1 MKEAGRMARQATGR
15 DGAAGGASGGS
26 TMLLQV
32 IARERP
38 RLPRAELRIA
48 DFVLQHPESVI
59 TMNMADLKA
68 VAGVSDPTIIRFAR
82 RFHCSGY
89 PELKVRLAQSLA
101 PEAPYSHE
109 EILPTDSV
117 EAAVHKT
124 LRNSIN
130 YLRRF
135 EQDCDAAAIGRAA
148 DILLL
153 AHEVFLFG
161 LGISHTIAYDAEHKF
176 LRIGL
181 HCRLIEGQQRQALVA
196 TTVRKDDAVILLSH
210 SGETRALV
218 EAAAAARE
226 RGAHTIA
233 VTAPHSH
240 LARTCEL
247 VIGVPR
253 YEHSEVYTP
262 LTARLNHFI
271 VTNMLVSV
279 IGVKQ
284 GQPRPDNLAAL
295 DPWLTEKII
304 DDAVPGSPGSPDG
317 ARRAADRE
325 PPRARTKRT

>member
-1 MKEAGRMARQATGR
+1 MGEAAATAKHPTR
-15 DGAAGGASGGS
+15 DGGAAGARGS

-32 IARERP
+32 IARERH

-48 DFVLQHPESVI
+48 DFVLQHPDSVI
-59 TMNMADLKA
+59 TMSMTDLKV

-82 RFHCSGY
+82 RFHCGGY

-101 PEAPYSHE
+101 PEAPFSHE
-109 EILPTDSV
+109 QILPTDSV
-117 EAAVHKT
+117 EAAVRKT

-130 YLRRF
+130 YMRRF

-148 DILLL
+148 DLLL
-153 AHEVFLFG
+153 MAHEVFLFG
-161 LGISHTIAYDAEHKF
+161 LGISQTIAYDAEHKF

-181 HCRLIEGQQRQALVA
+181 HCRLIEGQHREALVA
-196 TTVRKDDAVILLSH
+196 TTVRKEDVVLLLSH

-218 EAAAAARE
+218 ASAAAARE
-226 RGAHTIA
+226 GGAHTIA

-240 LARTCEL
+240 LARTCDL

-262 LTARLNHFI
+262 LAARLNHFI
-271 VTNMLVSV
+271 VTNMLVAV

-295 DPWLTEKII
+295 DPWTEKLV
-304 DDAVPGSPGSPDG
+304 DDALPDPPGPSEG
-317 ARRAADRE
+317 ARGAGGRD
-325 PPRARTKRT
+325 PHRTKGK

>member
-1 MKEAGRMARQATGR
+1 MSDAGNTSKQPTGR
-15 DGAAGGASGGS
+15 GEVAGGPGHS

-101 PEAPYSHE
+101 PEAPFSHE

-117 EAAVHKT
+117 DAAVHKT

-130 YLRRF
+130 FLRRF
-135 EQDCDAAAIGRAA
+135 EQDCDPAAIGRAA

-161 LGISHTIAYDAEHKF
+161 LGISQTIAYDAEHKF

-181 HCRLIEGQQRQALVA
+181 HCRLIEGQQRQALLA
-196 TTVRKDDAVILLSH
+196 TTVRKEDVVVLLSH

-218 EAAAAARE
+218 ESAAAARD

-233 VTAPHSH
+233 ITAPHSH

-271 VTNMLVSV
+271 VTNMLVAV
-279 IGVKQ
+279 VGVKQ

-295 DPWLTEKII
+295 DPWLTEKLI
-304 DDAVPGSPGSPDG
+304 DDGGTDPAPPPGGSRPP
-317 ARRAADRE
+317 AAADPLR
-325 PPRARTKRT
+325 PGTRRP

>member
-1 MKEAGRMARQATGR
+1 MSEAKHTARGPSHP
-15 DGAAGGASGGS
+15 DGAGPLPSHRSS
-26 TMLLQV
+26 TLLQV
-32 IARERP
+32 LARERS
-38 RLPRAELRIA
+38 RLPRAEMRIA
-48 DFVLQHPESVI
+48 DFVAQNPEAVI

-68 VAGVSDPTIIRFAR
+68 VAGVSDPTIVRFAR
-82 RFHCSGY
+82 RLGCRGY
-89 PELKVRLAQSLA
+89 AELKVRLAQSLA
-101 PEAPYSHE
+101 PAAPFSHE

-117 EAAVHKT
+117 ESAVLKT

-148 DILLL
+148 DLMLL

-161 LGISHTIAYDAEHKF
+161 LGISQTIAYDAEHKF

-181 HCRLIEGQQRQALVA
+181 RCRLIEGQQRQALVA
-196 TTVRKDDAVILLSH
+196 TTVRREDAVVLLSH

-218 EAAAAARE
+218 ESAAVARA

-240 LARTCEL
+240 LARTSEL

-271 VTNMLVSV
+271 VTNMVVAV

-295 DPWLTEKII
+295 DPWTEKMI
-304 DDAVPGSPGSPDG
+304 DDAAPGTPGPTDA
-317 ARRAADRE
+317 ARGE
-325 PPRARTKRT
+325 GEGTPHRARTKRT

>member
-1 MKEAGRMARQATGR
+1 VNEMRRGGRERGARAGAPDGR
-15 DGAAGGASGGS
+15 SS

-32 IARERP
+32 IARERA
-38 RLPRAELRIA
+38 RLTKAELRIA
-48 DFVLQHPESVI
+48 EFVAQHPESVI

-68 VAGVSDPTIIRFAR
+68 VARVSDPTIIRFAR
-82 RFHCSGY
+82 RFGCRGY

-101 PEAPYSHE
+101 PEAPFSHE
-109 EILPTDSV
+109 EIFPTDSV
-117 EAAVHKT
+117 DGAVRKT

-130 YLRRF
+130 ALRRF
-135 EQDCDAAAIGRAA
+135 EQDCDSASVGRAA
-148 DILLL
+148 DLLLL

-161 LGISHTIAYDAEHKF
+161 LGISQTIAYDAEHKF

-181 HCRLIEGQQRQALVA
+181 RARLIEGQQRQALLV
-196 TTVRKDDAVILLSH
+196 TTVRKDDAVVFLSH

-218 EAAAAARE
+218 ESAAAARA

-233 VTAPHSH
+233 ITAPHSH
-240 LARTCEL
+240 LAGICEL

-271 VTNMLVSV
+271 VTNMLVAV

-295 DPWLTEKII
+295 DPWTEKIM
-304 DDAVPGSPGSPDG
+304 DDAVSGPAGPVDA
-317 ARRAADRE
+317 ARRAAADGE
-325 PPRARTKRT
+325 PHRGKAKHP

>member
-1 MKEAGRMARQATGR
+1 MHPTGR
-15 DGAAGGASGGS
+15 DGLAAAHSGGA
-26 TMLLQV
+26 MLLQV
-32 IARERP
+32 IARVRP
-38 RLPRAELRIA
+38 QLPRAELRIA

-68 VAGVSDPTIIRFAR
+68 VTGVSDPTIIRFAR
-82 RFHCSGY
+82 RLRCSGY

-101 PEAPYSHE
+101 PEAPFSHE
-109 EILPTDSV
+109 EILPSDSV
-117 EAAVHKT
+117 DAAVHKT

-130 YLRRF
+130 SLRRF

-148 DILLL
+148 DLLL
-153 AHEVFLFG
+153 MAHEVFLFG
-161 LGISHTIAYDAEHKF
+161 LGISQTIAYDAEHKF

-181 HCRLIEGQQRQALVA
+181 RCRLIEGQQRQALVA
-196 TTVRKDDAVILLSH
+196 TTVRKEDVVVLLSH

-218 EAAAAARE
+218 ESAAAARE
-226 RGAHTIA
+226 RGANTVA

-247 VIGVPR
+247 TIGVPR

-271 VTNMLVSV
+271 VTNMLVAV
-279 IGVKQ
+279 IGIKQ

-295 DPWLTEKII
+295 DPWTEKII
-304 DDAVPGSPGSPDG
+304 DDAAPGSPGTTDG
-317 ARRAADRE
+317 ARRVADRE
-325 PPRARTKRT
+325 PPRARTRRT